1 MGFSFFSFLCDAL
14 VTGLSFRQTHFC
26 FLFFILR
33 YQSLFR
39 LMSLK
44 SFCIH
49 LVYLSRSCHKGVCR
63 SNEWRNTHFQFS
75 RGLCVQS
82 YVNFVI
88 NCVLLSIFC
97 LFLLKWWCLQLS
109 SNHFDCPLV
118 SFFSN
123 FI

>member
-82 YVNFVI
+82 DVNFVI
-88 NCVLLSIFC
+88 NCVLLSIF
-97 LFLLKWWCLQLS
+97 LSISFKMVLSTTFQLS
-109 SNHFDCPLV
+109 FRLPLGI
-118 SFFSN
+118 FFL
-123 FI
+123 